1 MGLQMNFV
9 PQVRV
14 NLWLPV
20 IIIIVILLISF
31 LLLFI
36 FTYLVLREDKQVAL
50 QKGKKKEKNLVP
62 RKAKVK
68 KMMFGRVRPI
78 TLKFALVSL
87 KRSPG
92 RSFIVP
98 VISLI
103 LSVFIIFLGLLSSMH
118 QEKLNTVYDRIPVNA
133 YMTSFKDETRDIG
146 GLNLQF
152 DIYRLIDPEYS
163 YRMTWDMEMNEDYA
177 KNGEYTALRAQEER
191 NKILADSQYIEEMYL
206 YSEMHYEYMGISK
219 TKEGEEDK
227 DLSRVPNVRE
237 HSNAYGFDWFLSKMN
252 KMPRLAYADDLRHTP
267 DFSDESEP
275 EVEFLEGYSYTSLRL
290 GENIGIISQNLAT
303 TYSVENGD
311 TIRITAWINN
321 EALAACS
328 VIDIMVVGIYEEE
341 WRTDTIY
348 IPWVMS
354 YDHDFYVD
362 YNYPIG
368 NDNNESDLIWNEL
381 FPRNVGEATFTLEN
395 TEELS
400 NYRDYLETAGY
411 SQVGKISKNRRAIVI
426 QDKHL
431 VETVQ
436 NLKNHIRLI
445 DTIMPIMLILFG
457 IIGFAVS
464 YILIKHRMNEFAI
477 MRSMGA
483 KKRHVFFS
491 FFLEQLILFMI
502 GLIPAVAYA
511 IILPNKIVLY
521 GVPLVYFVLCYLTGT
536 ALALIVMNRAKI
548 LDVLFTKE

>member
-1 MGLQMNFV
+1 
-9 PQVRV
+9 
-14 NLWLPV
+14 
-20 IIIIVILLISF
+20 
-31 LLLFI
+31 
-36 FTYLVLREDKQVAL
+36 
-50 QKGKKKEKNLVP
+50 
-62 RKAKVK
+62 
-68 KMMFGRVRPI
+68 
-78 TLKFALVSL
+78 
-87 KRSPG
+87 
-92 RSFIVP
+92 
-98 VISLI
+98 
-103 LSVFIIFLGLLSSMH
+103 
-118 QEKLNTVYDRIPVNA
+118 
-133 YMTSFKDETRDIG
+133 MTSFKDETRDIG
-146 GLNLQF
+146 GLNLQY

-163 YRMTWDMEMNEDYA
+163 YRMKWDVEMYEDIS

-252 KMPRLAYADDLRHTP
+252 KMPRLAYADDLRLTP
-267 DFSDESEP
+267 DFSNESEP

-303 TYSVENGD
+303 TYGVENGD

-321 EALAACS
+321 DALAACS

-354 YDHDFYVD
+354 YDHNFYVD

-368 NDNNESDLIWNEL
+368 NENNESDLIWNEL

-426 QDKHL
+426 QDKQL

-457 IIGFAVS
+457 IIGFAIS

-502 GLIPAVAYA
+502 GLIPALAYA

-521 GVPLVYFVLCYLTGT
+521 GLPLVYFIICYLTGT